1 MSSSHKQSYTNRFR
15 SLVED
20 LATKHESFSDP
31 KTKKRT
37 YEETFG
43 PRAYDQE
50 RYGQE
55 IDENFFQ
62 QNVGHGVM
70 QSES

>member
-1 MSSSHKQSYTNRFR
+1 MSSSQKKYYSIRFR
-15 SLVED
+15 GLVED
-20 LATKHESFSDP
+20 LATTYELFNDN

-55 IDENFFQ
+55 IDANFFQ
-62 QNVGHGVM
+62 QNVGHAVIG
-70 QSES
+70 

>member
-1 MSSSHKQSYTNRFR
+1 MSSSQKQSYSIRFR
-15 SLVED
+15 GLVED
-20 LATKHESFSDP
+20 LATKYELFNDN

-55 IDENFFQ
+55 IDANFFQ
-62 QNVGHGVM
+62 QNVGHAVIG
-70 QSES
+70 

>member
-1 MSSSHKQSYTNRFR
+1 MSSSQKQSYSIRFR
-15 SLVED
+15 GLVED
-20 LATKHESFSDP
+20 LTTKHESFSDP

-55 IDENFFQ
+55 IDANFFQ
-62 QNVGHGVM
+62 QNVGHAVIG
-70 QSES
+70 

>member
-1 MSSSHKQSYTNRFR
+1 MSSSHKQSYSIRFR
-15 SLVED
+15 GLVED
-20 LATKHESFSDP
+20 LATKHESFIDN

-55 IDENFFQ
+55 INAEFFQ
-62 QNVGHGVM
+62 QNVGHGVT
-70 QSES
+70 Q